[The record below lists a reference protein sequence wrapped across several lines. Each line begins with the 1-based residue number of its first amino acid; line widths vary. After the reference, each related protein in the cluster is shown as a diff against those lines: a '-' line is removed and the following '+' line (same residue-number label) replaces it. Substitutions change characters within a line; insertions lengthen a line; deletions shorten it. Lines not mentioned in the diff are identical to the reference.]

1 MNEPTPHSNAKLKRA
16 AAARHNA
23 RYEARQNQHYAYPLF
38 DYIAKLVVPVELLKL
53 EARHQAKRK
62 ARARGALLIASTMD
76 IVAMTEG
83 RKQ

>member
-1 MNEPTPHSNAKLKRA
+1 MSNAQIKRE

-23 RYEARQNQHYAYPLF
+23 RYEARRNQHYAYPLF
-38 DYIAKLVVPVELLKL
+38 DYIAKLVVPTELRKL
-53 EARHQAKRK
+53 EKRHQAKRK
-62 ARARGALLIASTMD
+62 ARARGALLMASTLG